1 MQHCSIFLN
10 SKLQEWCP
18 VNTHFIRRRQLLLA
32 GVGLPVLA
40 APVWGQ
46 GQRARV
52 PELSSL
58 DIMLDEPDQFRH
70 LPLYLAQ
77 SLGFF
82 EQEQLTVR
90 LTHAPI
96 EAQTLEQ
103 QASLRTEVFAG
114 SFERVLYMHGNNHA
128 NQAFL
133 MLSRTPS
140 VVLGARGQLTSSG
153 QAGGQ
158 ITELAGMRWGVG
170 PPAGLTHRVAM
181 LCLQRAGLRATDVQW
196 IHMPSESQLLTAF
209 EAQQID
215 VLAVTDLPATQL
227 ERAGQMRV
235 LLDTRTLRDTDWLY
249 GGPSA
254 GVCLSA
260 NSAFIDRNQ
269 LTIQGATQAVLKAM
283 VWMRTATPTDLI
295 RHVPKALLDSNPAV
309 FFGAWSRSREAFSSD
324 GVFPEGAALN
334 MLKSLHRLQMLPDVS
349 GINPAQTFNNRFAI
363 RSRQLLRA

>member
-1 MQHCSIFLN
+1 MQHCSLFLN
-10 SKLQEWCP
+10 AKLQEWCP
-18 VNTHFIRRRQLLLA
+18 VNTHFMRRRQLLFA
-32 GVGLPVLA
+32 GVGLTVLGTPA
-40 APVWGQ
+40 WGQ
-46 GQRARV
+46 SQRTRV
-52 PELSSL
+52 PELSML
-58 DIMLDEPDQFRH
+58 DIMLDEPDQLRH

-90 LTHAPI
+90 LTHAPV

-140 VVLGARGQLTSSG
+140 VVIGARGQAAAG
-153 QAGGQ
+153 VQALSHMV
-158 ITELAGMRWGVG
+158 ELAGLRWGVG
-170 PPAGLTHRVAM
+170 PQGGMTHRVA
-181 LCLQRAGLRATDVQW
+181 LLGLQRAGLRPADVQW
-196 IHMPSESQLLTAF
+196 THMPSEAQIVSAF
-209 EAQQID
+209 EAQQVD
-215 VLAVTDLPATQL
+215 VVALTDLPAAQF
-227 ERAGQMRV
+227 ERAGHMRV

-249 GGPSA
+249 GGPAA

-283 VWMRTATPTDLI
+283 VWMRTATPTDLM
-295 RHVPKALLDSNPAV
+295 RHVPKALLDSNSAV